1 MVENVEADRISDRI
15 FSITGFSRH
24 TSFLVIFTLV
34 MMDNVDLSIVS

>member
-1 MVENVEADRISDRI
+1 MQKQIESMIVSLVW
-15 FSITGFSRH
+15 GFSRH